1 MLLLNMERPKQVVLS
16 KTARHLRGFFCN
28 LADLHVHLGATTSPG
43 FLWELAHKQGLK
55 LPEKDYHA
63 FIKQIR
69 VSRKT
74 GHKQYL
80 KKIGK
85 DASQSKHS
93 PFNITHTIQS
103 SPLAVEECVHTAIAG
118 AYRKSGLTRIELRF
132 NPMFRNRNGEH
143 DLDKIILSA
152 VMGLKRA
159 TLEYP
164 IKAGILFETD
174 RQFNSEQHEIIVRKA
189 IEFATFGIVG
199 IDVSGPSPAK
209 FSIDSFI
216 PAFKLAQ
223 RNGLKTTFHTGEF
236 TDSNEVW
243 EVVQKLKP
251 NRIGHG
257 IKSTND
263 PRLVAHLAK
272 HRIPLEICPS
282 SNILTGVVSGWE
294 ELAERIRVLK
304 RAGVILTVNSDGPEF
319 LQTDVKK
326 ELQLLVDHGA
336 LTLEEIPEII
346 TNSHSVSF
354 L

>member
-1 MLLLNMERPKQVVLS
+1 MERPKQAVLS
-16 KTARHLRGFFCN
+16 KTPRRLRGFFCN

-55 LPEKDYHA
+55 LPEKDYHS

-85 DASQSKHS
+85 QALESKHS

-103 SPLAVEECVHTAIAG
+103 SPFAVEECVHTAIAG

-143 DLDKIILSA
+143 DLDKIILGA

-164 IKAGILFETD
+164 IKAGIIFETD
-174 RQFNSEQHEIIVRKA
+174 RQFSPEQHEIIVRKA
-189 IEFATFGIVG
+189 IEFSAFGIVG
-199 IDVSGPSPAK
+199 IDVSGPSPTQ

-216 PAFKLAQ
+216 SAFKLAHK
-223 RNGLKTTFHTGEF
+223 NGLKTTFHTGEF
-236 TDSNEVW
+236 TDSEEVW
-243 EVVQKLKP
+243 DVVRKLKP

-263 PRLVAHLAK
+263 PKLVSYLAR
-272 HRIPLEICPS
+272 HRIPLELCPT

-294 ELAERIRVLK
+294 ELSERIQILK
-304 RAGVILTVNSDGPEF
+304 RAGVVLTVNSDGPEF
-319 LQTDVKK
+319 LETDVRK

-336 LTLEEIPEII
+336 ITMDEAQRII

>member
-1 MLLLNMERPKQVVLS
+1 MERLEKASLS
-16 KTARHLRGFFCN
+16 KTPRRLRGFFCN

-55 LPEKDYHA
+55 LPEKDYHS

-85 DASQSKHS
+85 QAGESKRS

-103 SPLAVEECVHTAIAG
+103 SPFAVEECVHTAIAG

-143 DLDKIILSA
+143 DLDKIILGA

-174 RQFNSEQHEIIVRKA
+174 RQFSPEQHEIIVRKA
-189 IEFATFGIVG
+189 IEFSAFGIVG
-199 IDVSGPSPAK
+199 IDVSGPSPTQ

-216 PAFKLAQ
+216 SAFKLAHK
-223 RNGLKTTFHTGEF
+223 NGLKTTFHTGEF
-236 TDSNEVW
+236 TDSEEVW
-243 EVVQKLKP
+243 DVVRKLKP

-263 PRLVAHLAK
+263 PKLVSYLAR
-272 HRIPLEICPS
+272 HRIPLELCPT

-294 ELAERIRVLK
+294 ELSERIQALK
-304 RAGVILTVNSDGPEF
+304 RAGVVLTVNSDGPEF
-319 LQTDVKK
+319 LETDVRK

-336 LTLEEIPEII
+336 ITMDEVQSII

>member
-1 MLLLNMERPKQVVLS
+1 MERPKQAVLS
-16 KTARHLRGFFCN
+16 KTPRRQSGFFCN

-85 DASQSKHS
+85 NASQSKSS
-93 PFNITHTIQS
+93 PFNVTHTIQS
-103 SPLAVEECVHTAIAG
+103 SPFAVEECVHTAIAG
-118 AYRKSGLTRIELRF
+118 AYRKSGLTRLELRF

-164 IKAGILFETD
+164 IKAGLIFETD
-174 RQFNSEQHEIIVRKA
+174 RQFSTSQHEVIVRKA
-189 IEFATFGIVG
+189 IEFAAFGIVG
-199 IDVSGPSPAK
+199 IDVSGPSPDR
-209 FSIDSFI
+209 FSIDSFV
-216 PAFKLAQ
+216 PAFKLA
-223 RNGLKTTFHTGEF
+223 RKNGLKTTFHTGEF
-236 TDSNEVW
+236 TGVEEMW
-243 EVVQKLKP
+243 EVIQKLKP
-251 NRIGHG
+251 DRIGHG
-257 IKSTND
+257 IKSTDD
-263 PRLVAHLAK
+263 PKLVSYIAK
-272 HRIPLEICPS
+272 SKIPLELCPS
-282 SNILTGVVSGWE
+282 SNILTGVVTGWD
-294 ELAERIRVLK
+294 ELAERIQILK

-336 LTLEEIPEII
+336 FTLDDVPHII
-346 TNSHSVSF
+346 TNSHSASF